1 MGQNDTSSTS
11 TKRIR
16 FSEPRRPFRL
26 IRSVGQQRSLFSGDM
41 YHVLITCRWRQFF
54 AAILLSLLLINGLF
68 AGLYL
73 LQPGSIHSPAGASVH
88 DAFFFSVQT
97 LATIG
102 YGGMVPATTYADIL
116 VTIEATLGMLWT
128 AVITGLTFAKFSR
141 PTAKVLF
148 SRTMVIAPRNGAP
161 HLMFRLANWRHNRIV
176 EARISVAVILE
187 EHTSE
192 GETMRRPVPLRL
204 VREQNAVFWMSWT
217 VMHPI
222 DEHSPLARPGA
233 LEQLQKDGTNIVVS
247 LSGIDEDFS
256 QPIHTYHT
264 YRASDVI
271 EGHRF
276 VDILSRPGEG
286 ILQIDYNGFHETL
299 PIKGDRLGEVV
310 RGRASAPGR

>member
-1 MGQNDTSSTS
+1 MRQNDSSRTSSEP
-11 TKRIR
+11 IR

-26 IRSVGQQRSLFSGDM
+26 IRTVGQHQKLFSGDM
-41 YHVLITCRWRQFF
+41 YHALITCRWRQFF
-54 AAILLSLLLINGLF
+54 AAILLSLLLINSLF
-68 AGLYL
+68 ACLYL
-73 LQPGSIHSPAGASVH
+73 LQPGSIDSPTGASVH

-128 AVITGLTFAKFSR
+128 AVVTGLTFAKFSR

-148 SRTMVIAPRNGAP
+148 SRTMVVAPRNGVP

-187 EHTSE
+187 ERTSE
-192 GETMRRPVPLRL
+192 GETMRRPVPLQL
-204 VREQNAVFWMSWT
+204 VRERNEVFWMSWT

-222 DEHSPLARPGA
+222 DDSSPLFGRGA
-233 LEQLQKDGTNIVVS
+233 LEQLQTDEVNIVVS

-264 YRASDVI
+264 YRATDVI

-286 ILQIDYNGFHETL
+286 ILEIDYNGFHETVPL
-299 PIKGDRLGEVV
+299 EGVV
-310 RGRASAPGR
+310 PAAG